1 MLQFNAKNGIL
12 LIYKHQSTEDETFE
26 KILHN
31 TRKYYEEIPGVKVM
45 TIGG

>member
-26 KILHN
+26 KILNN